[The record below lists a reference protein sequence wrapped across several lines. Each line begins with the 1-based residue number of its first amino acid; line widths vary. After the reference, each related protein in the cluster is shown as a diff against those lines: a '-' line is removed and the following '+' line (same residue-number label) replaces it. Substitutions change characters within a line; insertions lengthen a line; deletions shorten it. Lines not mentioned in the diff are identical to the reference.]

1 MNIANYPEMVTS
13 VVATGQT
20 PDGKPALIPVSAGG
34 GMVQAPSTGTIAD
47 FSGSS
52 TGASQKV
59 LDANTSR
66 RYLVVQNI
74 SDTTMW
80 LNFGATAT
88 ADDSVQLLPGG
99 SATFNGAWVPG
110 DEVHLLC
117 STSGKKFVCKEGV

>member
-1 MNIANYPEMVTS
+1 MNIADYNERVTQ

-20 PDGKPALIPVSAGG
+20 PDGKPSLIPVSASG

-59 LDANTSR
+59 LDENPNR

-88 ADDSVQLLPGG
+88 ANDSVQLLPGG
-99 SATFNGAWVPG
+99 SITFNGSWVPG

-117 STSGKKFVCKEGV
+117 STAGKKFVCKEGV